1 MMKEWK
7 NKEIYQMDAANVKKR
22 VEDINMKVSKNY
34 KKLKNLS
41 SLKVTADLQKDIKTI
56 LNEQIQII

>member
-1 MMKEWK
+1 
-7 NKEIYQMDAANVKKR
+7 MDAANVKKR